1 MGGEVTARQLVLV
14 AAVVQG
20 LFVVALLLLIIVNRW
35 VRLRRRAAVRP
46 RREAAE
52 REFRRWAAGD
62 ADVETV
68 AGALVLLPAPIAIE
82 RLAAW
87 SSRVPVD
94 RWPAL
99 AQALSHARWGE
110 RLRRGAQSRR
120 WWRRLQSARFL
131 AAAGLADDVPRLAR
145 LIKDP
150 HPAVHLAAVS
160 ALNHVSSAELAEAAI
175 DQLPMLPIHVGMYFA
190 VALRRGRQV
199 AVPLF
204 DRRLTRMDDPALAR
218 IAEYAARLQEPSLRP
233 RFTALAK
240 HPNKEVRAQA
250 ARALGTLPHA
260 ESQAALLQLLT
271 DEAWVVRA
279 QAARGLGLLAPPAA
293 LPELRKALRDPE
305 WWVRLRAA
313 LALTRFGG
321 AGRDALVQEERG
333 PNAGARNTTELV
345 LGLSPQALAEY
356 AT

>member
-1 MGGEVTARQLVLV
+1 MTARHLVLL
-14 AAVVQG
+14 AALVQG
-20 LFVVALLLLIIVNRW
+20 VFLAALLLLIVFNRW
-35 VRLRRRAAVRP
+35 WRLARRAAVQP
-46 RREAAE
+46 LREAAE
-52 REFRRWAAGD
+52 LQFRRWAAGD
-62 ADVETV
+62 AGVDAV
-68 AGALVLLPAPIAIE
+68 AAALAPLPPPIAIE

-87 SSRVPVD
+87 SSRVPLD

-99 AQALSHARWGE
+99 VQALSQARWGA
-110 RLRRGAQSRR
+110 RLRRAARSRR
-120 WWRRLQSARFL
+120 WWKRLQSARFL
-131 AAAGLADDVPRLAR
+131 AAAGLPDDVPTLAR
-145 LIKDP
+145 LIRDP

-160 ALNHVSSAELAEAAI
+160 ALNHVNSAELAEAAI
-175 DQLPMLPIHVGMYFA
+175 DQLPTLPIHVGMYFA
-190 VALRRGRQV
+190 MALRRGRQV

-204 DRRLTRMDDPALAR
+204 DRRLAEVDNPALSR

-240 HPNKEVRAQA
+240 HPNKEVRAQV
-250 ARALGTLPHA
+250 ARALGALPHA
-260 ESQAALLQLLT
+260 ESQIALLNLLT

-279 QAARGLGLLAPPAA
+279 QAARGLGLLAATQAVPG
-293 LPELRKALRDPE
+293 LRKALRDPE

-321 AGRDALVQEERG
+321 VGRDALLQEERG
-333 PNAGARNTTELV
+333 PDAGARNVTELV

>member
-1 MGGEVTARQLVLV
+1 MGGEVTARHLVLV

-20 LFVVALLLLIIVNRW
+20 AFVAALLMLIVLNRW
-35 VRLRRRAAVRP
+35 VRVRRRAAILP

-52 REFRRWAAGD
+52 QQFRRWAAGD
-62 ADVETV
+62 SDVAAV
-68 AGALVLLPAPIAIE
+68 AKALVPLPASIAIE

-110 RLRRGAQSRR
+110 KLRASARSRR

-131 AAAGLADDVPRLAR
+131 AAAGVPEDVPTLAL

-160 ALNHVSSAELAEAAI
+160 ALNHVNSPELAEAAI
-175 DQLPMLPIHVGMYFA
+175 DQLPLLPIHVGMYFA
-190 VALRRGRQV
+190 TALRRGRQV

-204 DRRLTRMDDPALAR
+204 DKRLTRLDDPALPR

-233 RFTALAK
+233 RFTALAR

-250 ARALGTLPHA
+250 ARALGALPHA
-260 ESQAALLQLLT
+260 ESQSALLALLT

-279 QAARGLGLLAPPAA
+279 QAARGLGLLAAPQA
-293 LPELRKALRDPE
+293 LPGLRKALRDPE

-321 AGRDALVQEERG
+321 AGRDALVMEERG
-333 PNAGARNTTELV
+333 PDAGARNITELV

>member
-1 MGGEVTARQLVLV
+1 MTARHLVLL
-14 AAVVQG
+14 AALVQG
-20 LFVVALLLLIIVNRW
+20 AFVALLLLLIVVNRW
-35 VRLRRRAAVRP
+35 ARLRRRAAIQP

-52 REFRRWAAGD
+52 LEFRRWAAGD
-62 ADVETV
+62 TGVDAV
-68 AGALVLLPAPIAIE
+68 ANALVPLPAPIAVE

-87 SSRVPVD
+87 NSRVPLD

-99 AQALSHARWGE
+99 AQAVSHARWGE
-110 RLRRGAQSRR
+110 KLRRSARSSR
-120 WWRRLQSARFL
+120 WWKRLQSARFL
-131 AAAGLADDVPRLAR
+131 AAAGLPEDVPVLAR
-145 LIKDP
+145 LIRDP

-160 ALNHVSSAELAEAAI
+160 SLNHVNSAELAAAAI
-175 DQLPMLPIHVGMYFA
+175 DQLPSLPLHVGMYFA
-190 VALRRGRQV
+190 MALRRGRQV

-204 DRRLTRMDDPALAR
+204 DQRLTRMDDPALPR
-218 IAEYAARLQEPSLRP
+218 IAEYAARLQDPSLRP

-250 ARALGTLPHA
+250 ARALGALPHA
-260 ESQAALLQLLT
+260 ESETALLRLLS

-279 QAARGLGLLAPPAA
+279 QAARGLGLLGAVQA
-293 LPELRKALRDPE
+293 LPSLRKALRDPE

-333 PNAGARNTTELV
+333 PDAGARNVTELV

>member
-1 MGGEVTARQLVLV
+1 MTARHLVLI
-14 AAVVQG
+14 AALVQG
-20 LFVVALLLLIIVNRW
+20 AFLAALLLLIVLNRW
-35 VRLRRRAAVRP
+35 WRLARRATVHP
-46 RREAAE
+46 LREAAE
-52 REFRRWAAGD
+52 RELRRWAAGD
-62 ADVETV
+62 TGVDAV
-68 AGALVLLPAPIAIE
+68 AAALVPLPPPIAIE
-82 RLAAW
+82 QLAAW
-87 SSRVPVD
+87 SSRVPQD

-99 AQALSHARWGE
+99 AHALSQARWGAK
-110 RLRRGAQSRR
+110 LRRGARSRR
-120 WWRRLQSARFL
+120 WWKRLQSARFL
-131 AAAGLADDVPRLAR
+131 AAAGLPGDVPTLAR
-145 LIKDP
+145 LIRDP

-160 ALNHVSSAELAEAAI
+160 SLNHVNSAELAEAAI
-175 DQLPMLPIHVGMYFA
+175 DQLPVLPIHVGMYFA
-190 VALRRGRQV
+190 MALRRGRQV

-204 DRRLTRMDDPALAR
+204 DRRLTEVDDPALPR

-250 ARALGTLPHA
+250 ARALGALPHA
-260 ESQAALLQLLT
+260 ESQTALLSLLN

-279 QAARGLGLLAPPAA
+279 QAARGLGLLTAA
-293 LPELRKALRDPE
+293 QAVPGLRKALRDPE

-321 AGRDALVQEERG
+321 AGRDALLQEERG
-333 PNAGARNTTELV
+333 PDPGARNVTELV

>member
-1 MGGEVTARQLVLV
+1 MTARHLVLV
-14 AAVVQG
+14 AALVQG
-20 LFVVALLLLIIVNRW
+20 AFVALLLLLIVANRW
-35 VRLRRRAAVRP
+35 WRLARRATVQP
-46 RREAAE
+46 LREAAE
-52 REFRRWAAGD
+52 QEFRRWAAGD
-62 ADVETV
+62 AEVDAV
-68 AGALVLLPAPIAIE
+68 AKALVFLPAPIAIE

-87 SSRVPVD
+87 SSRVPLD

-110 RLRRGAQSRR
+110 KLRASAKSRR
-120 WWRRLQSARFL
+120 WWKRLQSARFL
-131 AAAGLADDVPRLAR
+131 AAAGLPDDVPVLAR

-160 ALNHVSSAELAEAAI
+160 SLNHINSTALAEAAI
-175 DQLPMLPIHVGMYFA
+175 DQLPTLPLHVGMYFA
-190 VALRRGRQV
+190 TALRRGRQV

-204 DRRLTRMDDPALAR
+204 DQRLARVDDPALPR

-233 RFTALAK
+233 RFTALAR
-240 HPNKEVRAQA
+240 HPNQEVRAQA
-250 ARALGTLPHA
+250 ARALGALPHA
-260 ESQAALLQLLT
+260 ESQAALLGLL
-271 DEAWVVRA
+271 DDDAWVVRA
-279 QAARGLGLLAPPAA
+279 QAARGLGLLTAVQAVPS
-293 LPELRKALRDPE
+293 LRKALRDPE

-321 AGRDALVQEERG
+321 AGRDALLQEERG
-333 PNAGARNTTELV
+333 PDPGARDVTELV